1 MSKVPEGIRLVARY
15 GELHENHYEELFPQ
29 YDFMQMGAKDRRMDG
44 RGSLTRKRTLLWT
57 HPYILEKNQ
66 REHEEKEAEKQRARE
81 AREEKERTKLEED
94 AEKQMVKEEK
104 AAKALAREDVRSA
117 DIWQCMNLTC
127 SYQAPATEEWFVCQ
141 YYKQKNGCK
150 IFVCPDCV
158 ETLKVHEETC
168 IYGPGAL
175 ERYQVAQQK
184 KAAAEAATK
193 NVSKKKRKDTE
204 ADPTSQERTGE
215 IYKKIK
221 SALY

>member
-141 YYKQKNGCK
+141 YYKQKNSSRKMAVKFLCA
-150 IFVCPDCV
+150 P
-158 ETLKVHEETC
+158 T
-168 IYGPGAL
+168 
-175 ERYQVAQQK
+175 
-184 KAAAEAATK
+184 
-193 NVSKKKRKDTE
+193 VSKRSRCMKRLAFTAQVPWKGIKWHSRRKQLQRLPQKMLAKRNAKIRKQILPARKEQGKFTKK
-204 ADPTSQERTGE
+204 
-215 IYKKIK
+215 
-221 SALY
+221 